1 MLPLSVGAA
10 ATAAVVF
17 VQDPAATAPPPL
29 RAFGLLHGLTAAEI
43 RCLGEIALGR
53 NVPEAAAALG
63 VAQTTARTHP
73 NRIFQKTGTASQA
86 ELVRLVASFA
96 PPLRG

>member
-1 MLPLSVGAA
+1 M
-10 ATAAVVF
+10 AAVC
-17 VQDPAATAPPPL
+17 VQGPSGAPATPL
-29 RAFGLLHGLTAAEI
+29 QAFGALHGLTPAEL
-43 RCLGEIALGR
+43 RCLAEIALGR

-63 VAQTTARTHP
+63 VAATTARSHL
-73 NRIFQKTGTASQA
+73 NSIFEKTGTASQA